1 MMRSKRNARSE
12 NAGNRRRN
20 TERRSIRARE
30 WTTYRD
36 RSSGD
41 RLVRQNCLPLG
52 EAARVI
58 GGEAAG
64 NRAHVLDEGARGHS
78 ATAQCRNVVFAGEA
92 GLCGSAGDGD
102 LRREVGIH

>member
-1 MMRSKRNARSE
+1 MQGVRTREREEEELKE
-12 NAGNRRRN
+12 EAG
-20 TERRSIRARE
+20 E

-36 RSSGD
+36 RGGQG
-41 RLVRQNCLPLG
+41 RLVRLNCLPLG

-92 GLCGSAGDGD
+92 GLCGSAGG
-102 LRREVGIH
+102 GAA